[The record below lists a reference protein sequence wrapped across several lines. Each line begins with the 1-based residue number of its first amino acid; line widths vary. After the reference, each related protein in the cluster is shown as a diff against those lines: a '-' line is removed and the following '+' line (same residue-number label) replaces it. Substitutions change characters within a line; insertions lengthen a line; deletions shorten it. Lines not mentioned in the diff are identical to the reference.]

1 MGSRLYSHWWL
12 KVGQSGLSLKTGPR
26 ELLCDINVEICVRG
40 RPGPPPCR
48 GGQGHTPALQYLSR
62 GRGQKGC
69 HGAPCPWPSAQGHMW
84 KPSGLSKARDPSG
97 VRSHLKGGAVV
108 GLAGHGCRQR
118 PSGQHALGTLHSE
131 VQVCCATHLPSGDPR
146 PGGAE
151 GAEPG
156 FEARLLE
163 EGHSTQR
170 GPLAALPT
178 PSLGRVTGHRE
189 QRCSSKKSSDV
200 FD

>member
-1 MGSRLYSHWWL
+1 MWRSVSVGGQALRRAGVARDTLLPFSTSAEAEARKAATDLLVPGPQLRVTCGSRVAS
-12 KVGQSGLSLKTGPR
+12 R
-26 ELLCDINVEICVRG
+26 VE
-40 RPGPPPCR
+40 
-48 GGQGHTPALQYLSR
+48 
-62 GRGQKGC
+62 
-69 HGAPCPWPSAQGHMW
+69 
-84 KPSGLSKARDPSG
+84 ARDPSG

-156 FEARLLE
+156 LEVRLLE